1 MQPLILTEAQK
12 NLLQWLVEQV
22 RAGILTEEEI
32 WFSWSLLGTYDVVD
46 YQGKIPE
53 IKKQDIDALYSSGLL
68 VCDKGKS
75 LTDVYKCALTNRAY
89 EAVDSDFGVLNLST
103 IPWLISLAE
112 VQHFDSELWDR
123 CRFSLS
129 TGGDN
134 PKAWDKAVRTALVVL
149 EERLRK
155 LGKTEAVNPDAT
167 GENIVNMVFGKNSI
181 LNGKLSDKQREAYR
195 NLYAGMMGIFRNSY
209 AHRLIDPSPEVGGA
223 IIAFIDL
230 LLKMLDDIDWDE
242 GDDRV

>member
-1 MQPLILTEAQK
+1 MQSLNLTETQK

-22 RAGILTEEEI
+22 RTGILDEEDI
-32 WFSWSLLGTYDVVD
+32 SFSWSVLGTYDVVN

-53 IKKQDIDALYSSGLL
+53 IKKENIDALYSCGLL

-75 LTDVYKCALTNRAY
+75 LTSVYKCALTSRAY
-89 EAVDSDFGVLNLST
+89 EAVDSDFGSPNFST

-123 CRFSLS
+123 CRLSLS

-134 PKAWDKAVRTALVVL
+134 PKAWDKAVRTATVVL

-155 LGKTEAVNPDAT
+155 LGKTEAINPDAT

-181 LNGKLSDKQREAYR
+181 LNGKLSDKQRETYR
-195 NLYAGMMGIFRNSY
+195 NLYSGMMGVFRNSY
-209 AHRLIDPSPEVGGA
+209 AHRIIDPSPETGGA

-242 GDDRV
+242 SDGRV